1 MQIFSLSQT
10 HFFLFSKKKY
20 QRGFTLVELLITFA
34 IIAII
39 TGIVLVKYKA
49 FDSTVLLKSAAYEL
63 SLNLRETQAKSVSV
77 RGDGGSGINFRYYED
92 YQYIGISLD
101 ETCSVQDVQNII
113 SVFEKIGTAEVEFEA
128 GRPAIMVVPM
138 GILRIDETTSLQ
150 LFVQSGDDRP
160 TKILERKITYVEKA
174 TTSPTS

>member
-1 MQIFSLSQT
+1 MKSWKPGNIVMCEYVVEGVNNKHTLINTYAGDIIVNEVPAQIPIAFYMEFIPT
-10 HFFLFSKKKY
+10 ESKAEHLKMRILVGKKEAV
-20 QRGFTLVELLITFA
+20 G
-34 IIAII
+34 
-39 TGIVLVKYKA
+39 
-49 FDSTVLLKSAAYEL
+49 
-63 SLNLRETQAKSVSV
+63 
-77 RGDGGSGINFRYYED
+77 
-92 YQYIGISLD
+92 
-101 ETCSVQDVQNII
+101 
-113 SVFEKIGTAEVEFEA
+113 GTAEVEFEA